1 MFSDT
6 AEILQLQNP
15 EEIHGPED
23 VAKLMK
29 KKGIS
34 TWAAVTAFS
43 SGAAGAPSVNVT
55 PAITV
60 GGSEDLEEISGA
72 DSIPLK
78 DADENIKRNF
88 LIKLA
93 RDFQTYGAPSHR
105 IEHHMTQVAQ
115 SMSVQ
120 ADFILFPGL
129 IMISFGGEDH
139 RQHTHFIKAP
149 GGIHMA
155 KLAQVN
161 ALCQT
166 LTEKLISIDDAI
178 DLLEGV
184 RVAKGYPDWVILL
197 TYPVSSFCISLLLFQ
212 ISWLESVIAGFLGLL
227 IGVLTSLAGKHMTFS
242 FLLEF
247 VGSLVA
253 TFISRAL
260 QGFLHKN
267 GIQFDYVKVTLSSL
281 AVFLPGLSLTIAI
294 IELSTRNMVSGTVR
308 IFGAL
313 FIAMLLGFGM
323 TIGSALVLWDSNP
336 YPAPPKLDPTS
347 PLWSLLFF
355 VVQSRTNPV
364 PKAGRKNHDW
374 PLLAATPTAITAI
387 AGFTIGLTGNIY
399 ARITNDVAIA
409 PILSGILIQVP
420 GSLSVKS
427 TLGFFGGTAV
437 LPVGNSSSPNTSVVD
452 GVNFTFQM
460 LTICMSLAIGLFLS
474 NLIVFPIRGP
484 KNKYQTI

>member
-23 VAKLMK
+23 VAKLMR

-43 SGAAGAPSVNVT
+43 SGAAGAPSVNAT

-60 GGSEDLEEISGA
+60 GGSEDQDEISGA

-78 DADENIKRNF
+78 DADEVDSVRRESSRRITNRTSVSFIERKRHIQLSLSKSASESVLDSEAPPHHPADTAIDNENIKRNF

-178 DLLEGV
+178 DLLEGW
-184 RVAKGYPDWVILL
+184 VAKGYPDWVILL

-227 IGVLTSLAGKHMTFS
+227 I
-242 FLLEF
+242 
-247 VGSLVA
+247 
-253 TFISRAL
+253 
-260 QGFLHKN
+260 
-267 GIQFDYVKVTLSSL
+267 
-281 AVFLPGLSLTIAI
+281 AI
-294 IELSTRNMVSGTVR
+294 IELSTRNMVSGTSCGIRVSIIR
-308 IFGAL
+308 NVPISTNEFRL
-313 FIAMLLGFGM
+313 CHK
-323 TIGSALVLWDSNP
+323 DP

-355 VVQSRTNPV
+355 VPMSMSINLLFQAN
-364 PKAGRKNHDW
+364 KHQW
-374 PLLAATPTAITAI
+374 PIMVLSSGLGYGLAATPTAITAI

-437 LPVGNSSSPNTSVVD
+437 LPAGNSSSPNTSVVD
-452 GVNFTFQM
+452 G
-460 LTICMSLAIGLFLS
+460 
-474 NLIVFPIRGP
+474 
-484 KNKYQTI
+484 